1 MKGKCL
7 TISQPWAS
15 LIADGSKW
23 IENRSWPTK
32 YRGTLA
38 IHAGK
43 GLQYLDK
50 EQLALYP
57 SGCVIAVCRL
67 VACVRI
73 QQVLHIA
80 NSPGNERNERMPGS
94 SRTWLEAAMNMHAE
108 GPWCWILEDVWPC
121 KPVPIRGAQGLWE
134 ADLPV
139 LEHLDAVA

>member
-15 LIADGSKW
+15 LIAEQKKF
-23 IENRSWPTK
+23 IENRSWPTR
-32 YRGTLA
+32 YRGTLM

-43 GLQYLDK
+43 GSQYLDK
-50 EQLALYP
+50 DELADYP
-57 SGCVIAVCRL
+57 TGCVIACCRL
-67 VACVRI
+67 VACVKLEQI
-73 QQVLHIA
+73 LQIA
-80 NSPGNERNERMPGS
+80 NGPASGRESLIPMS
-94 SRTWLEAAMNMHAE
+94 KRTWVDAANHIHAE

>member
-32 YRGTLA
+32 YRGTLV

-43 GLQYLDK
+43 GSQYLSKDELK
-50 EQLALYP
+50 EYP
-57 SGCVIAVCRL
+57 TGCVIAVCRL
-67 VACVRI
+67 VACVRL

-80 NSPGNERNERMPGS
+80 NSPGSERDERIPGS
-94 SRTWLEAAMNMHAE
+94 SRTWLQAAMNQHAE
-108 GPWCWILEDVWPC
+108 GPWCWILEDAWPC
-121 KPVPIRGAQGLWE
+121 KPVPIRGGQKIWQ